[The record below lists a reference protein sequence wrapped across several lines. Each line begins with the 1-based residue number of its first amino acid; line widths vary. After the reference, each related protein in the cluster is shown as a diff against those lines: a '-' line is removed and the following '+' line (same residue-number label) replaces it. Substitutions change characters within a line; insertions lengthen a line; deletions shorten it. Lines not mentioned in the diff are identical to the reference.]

1 MAKTKLW
8 TKERFYADTKKEA
21 DEIVAEAKQDDALTM
36 HKIHEKHNSK
46 GFYYLVDTE
55 CTYSTPKEEMEKRP
69 ESDVPDGQLTIEE
82 VHEGVEVEVAADGTA
97 SVKSDVP
104 F

>member
-1 MAKTKLW
+1 MD
-8 TKERFYADTKKEA
+8 ERAFLRRYKKEA
-21 DEIVAEAKQDDALTM
+21 DEIVAEIKRDDALTM

-55 CTYSTPKEEMEKRP
+55 CTYSTPKEEMDKRP
-69 ESDVPDGQLTIEE
+69 KTDAPDGQLSIEE
-82 VHEGVEVEVAADGTA
+82 MHEGVEVEVAADGTA
-97 SVKSDVP
+97 KVTTEIP